1 MGQSQSVE
9 VHGTVAPGYES
20 VREMFEENFRAGR
33 EENAQLCVY
42 VGETRVV
49 DLWASLSNNPAFT
62 GDSLTNVFS
71 RWVQRLFP
79 WFWLSG
85 SVLCILRCYDVG
97 LQHEELDCDLPGAAG
112 GPRSAGLQAAYRPLL
127 AGVRPARQGWA
138 CRCEA

>member
-1 MGQSQSVE
+1 MGQRQSVE

-42 VGETRVV
+42 VGEQRVV

-62 GDSLTNVFS
+62 GDSLTTVFS

-79 WFWLSG
+79 WFG
-85 SVLCILRCYDVG
+85 
-97 LQHEELDCDLPGAAG
+97 
-112 GPRSAGLQAAYRPLL
+112 
-127 AGVRPARQGWA
+127 
-138 CRCEA
+138 